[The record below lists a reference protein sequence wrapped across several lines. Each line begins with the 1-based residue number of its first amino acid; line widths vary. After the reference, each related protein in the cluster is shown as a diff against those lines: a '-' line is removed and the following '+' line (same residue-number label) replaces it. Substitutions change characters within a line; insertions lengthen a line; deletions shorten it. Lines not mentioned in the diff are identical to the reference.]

1 MERFLASPYCKI
13 IVLCFVLLVLV
24 GFGYHVA
31 HNLHMARLQRHST
44 DTAQS
49 PPHSDS
55 LETPRREP

>member
-13 IVLCFVLLVLV
+13 IVLCFVLLVVL

-31 HNLHMARLQRHST
+31 HNLRLARQY
-44 DTAQS
+44 AP

-55 LETPRREP
+55 ANGPPLSR

>member
-13 IVLCFVLLVLV
+13 IVLCFVLLLVL

-31 HNLHMARLQRHST
+31 HNLRLARQHSP
-44 DTAQS
+44 AP

-55 LETPRREP
+55 ANAPPLSR